1 MSNCYSQI
9 TLAERRRLFEVK
21 ELKVPLG
28 DIARL
33 MGRHLS
39 TIYREIKRNS
49 FRDTEIPDYNGYH
62 SVIADNIREDRRT
75 RLRKLRRYPELRK
88 FVIKQLEPHRPV
100 DRAYEVVLRGES
112 FPESRLRHHN
122 RFLFSPDGF
131 ALGKGELRRG
141 LDLAELATIDCIQ
154 QLDAQFL
161 DYLIYRHLRLLDV
174 FERCQPR

>member
-62 SVIADNIREDRRT
+62 SVIADNIRKDRRT
-75 RLRKLRRYPELRK
+75 RLRKLRHYPELRK
-88 FVIKQLEPHRPV
+88 FVIKQLEPH
-100 DRAYEVVLRGES
+100 
-112 FPESRLRHHN
+112 
-122 RFLFSPDGF
+122 
-131 ALGKGELRRG
+131 
-141 LDLAELATIDCIQ
+141 
-154 QLDAQFL
+154 
-161 DYLIYRHLRLLDV
+161 
-174 FERCQPR
+174 